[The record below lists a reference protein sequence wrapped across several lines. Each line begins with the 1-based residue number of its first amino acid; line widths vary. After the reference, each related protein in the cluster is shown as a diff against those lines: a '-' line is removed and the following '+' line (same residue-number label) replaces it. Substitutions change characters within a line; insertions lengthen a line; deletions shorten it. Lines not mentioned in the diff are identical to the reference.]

1 MRTGRGL
8 IWLLALPWLTG
19 CATGGL
25 EGEGELEVFKFAL
38 GWLF

>member
-1 MRTGRGL
+1 MTAGRR
-8 IWLLALPWLTG
+8 LLLLVLPWLAG
-19 CATGGL
+19 CAHGNL